1 LFNLLRDPIVRAT
14 LCDGV
19 KSLSLPELYVALF
32 ADEVSCF
39 PALRPH
45 QRHAWHAL
53 LCQLAALACIR
64 AGLSG
69 PPADAAGW
77 RAALKGLTL
86 DFPEDEPW
94 RLVSPLDRPAFLQP
108 VVGAVDGFKRLGE
121 PDELDILVT
130 SKNHDVKVARLFEA
144 EPDDWLFALV
154 TLQTMEGFLGAGN
167 YGVSRMNGGF
177 SNRPGFSLAPLG
189 GVGAHVRRDAERLI
203 GLREKMLEDHAHFDE
218 DGLAL
223 VWLAPWD
230 GVTSLPPKALDPYY
244 IEICRR
250 VRLLAE
256 NGHIIARAGGS
267 KAARIAFGKEARGLT
282 GDPWTPVETSD
293 GEAKALTIDARG
305 FSYRRMSEILSGKGF
320 VPSPLQMPFSRS
332 ERDNAMV
339 LVARALARGQ
349 GKTEGL
355 HERRILATRKIVALM
370 ADGRIE
376 EIEIPAKSRIDQAG
390 LVRKALRFGLM
401 MLFQN
406 GPADFRPTDPNSGKR
421 AEPFLTRFEVEIDSD
436 FFDALFEEVE
446 AESET
451 AKLAIRTAWL
461 AALRQRAFD
470 LLKAAEAGSPVSAI
484 RRHRAMVRAE
494 SAFQNSFYKSFR
506 DPYFPKE
513 AAHDAA

>member
-1 LFNLLRDPIVRAT
+1 MLDLLRDPLIRTISRDRVEA
-14 LCDGV
+14 V
-19 KSLSLPELYVALF
+19 SLPEAYAALF
-32 ADEVSCF
+32 ADEVEAF

-64 AGLSG
+64 AGLSR
-69 PPADAAGW
+69 PPADAEGW
-77 RAALKGLTL
+77 RAALQALTP

-94 RLVSPLDRPAFLQP
+94 LLVSSLDRPAFLQP
-108 VVGAVDGFKRLGE
+108 VVGPVDGFKSLGA

-130 SKNHDVKVARLFEA
+130 SKNHDVKVARLARA

-177 SNRPGFSLAPLG
+177 SNRPGFSLAPFG
-189 GVGAHVRRDAERLI
+189 GVGAHVRRDTERLI
-203 GLREKMLEDHAHFDE
+203 DLRDKMLEDHSLFDE

-223 VWLAPWD
+223 IWLTPWN
-230 GVTSLPPKALDPYY
+230 GVTSLSPKGLDPYY

-250 VRLLAE
+250 VRLAE
-256 NGHIIARAGGS
+256 VNGRIHACAGGS

-282 GDPWTPVETSD
+282 GDPWTPVEASD
-293 GEAKALTIDARG
+293 GETKALTIDARG

-320 VPSPLQMPFSRS
+320 IPSPLQTPASRS
-332 ERDNAMV
+332 EKSNPMV
-339 LVARALARGQ
+339 LIARALARGQ

-355 HERRILATRKIVALM
+355 HERRIYASRKIIALM
-370 ADGRIE
+370 ADGRLE

-406 GPADFRPTDPNSGKR
+406 GPAEFRPTDPNSSKR
-421 AEPFLTRFEVEIDSD
+421 AEPFLNRFEMEIDRD

-451 AKLAIRTAWL
+451 EKLAIREAWL
-461 AALRQRAFD
+461 IELRRRALD
-470 LLKAAEAGSPVSAI
+470 LLTTAESGSPVSSI
-484 RRHRAMVRAE
+484 RRHRAMARAE